1 MYGKI
6 FESLYEGS
14 MIGAGSAMFAVWGYV
29 IAHMKPDKVVGAQV
43 ELNTKLVSFVLGEEE
58 SVIESVVQK
67 LCDPDDKSRSKEK
80 DGRRLIRLGEFT
92 YQVVNGA
99 HYMSI
104 RKNDERREYFR
115 NYRRNQRSSGNGV
128 AASEYLPGQAE
139 AGIGA
144 APEPTLV
151 ISIYESYPRK
161 VGRPAA
167 IKAITSA
174 LKKISAEELL
184 KKTQAFAT
192 AKAGSDPQFI
202 PHPSTWFT
210 QERFNDDPA
219 TWINNGSNQAHAG
232 TGVGGASKAI
242 APDYTK
248 PF

>member
-1 MYGKI
+1 MFGKI

-43 ELNTKLVSFVLGEEE
+43 ELNTKLVSFVLGETEE
-58 SVIESVVQK
+58 VVKGVVDK

-104 RKNDERREYFR
+104 RKADERREYFR
-115 NYRRNQRSSGNGV
+115 NYRRNQRCPKNGSG
-128 AASEYLPGQAE
+128 STEYLPGQSE
-139 AGIGA
+139 AGISPS
-144 APEPTLV
+144 PETTLV

-161 VGRPAA
+161 VGKPAA
-167 IKAITSA
+167 IKAIVSA

-184 KKTQAFAT
+184 KKTQAFAS
-192 AKAGSDPQFI
+192 AKAGADPQFI

-210 QERFNDDPA
+210 QERFNDDPS

-232 TGVGGASKAI
+232 TGIGGDSKVR